1 MPLSISRAV
10 KMLNRVGLE
19 FSIEEL
25 ATKLGVSLKTAK
37 RYAVELVK
45 MGLVVEKGS
54 GRFAVSDKGLLLL
67 EGGSVKGRLVGNGEA
82 YVFVR

>member
-25 ATKLGVSLKTAK
+25 ATKLGISLKTVK
-37 RYAVELVK
+37 RYILVK
-45 MGLVVEKGS
+45 
-54 GRFAVSDKGLLLL
+54 
-67 EGGSVKGRLVGNGEA
+67 NGA
-82 YVFVR
+82 CG